1 MYIMT
6 IQPSQRLFALYHHLE
21 ATTAL
26 STWWPADSRYE
37 IIVGAVLTQNTSW
50 RNVETAIAQLK
61 KAEALEP
68 HTLLGLKIQ
77 RLQELIYSAGFYR
90 AKARYLRAITEWFLE
105 NDAAAATWDTAQL
118 RESLLSVRGVGDETA
133 DCIALYVYQR
143 PLFIYDAYARRLL
156 SQHGLG
162 EYPNYKAA
170 KRALDQHLPD
180 FSTAEFGRFHGL
192 IVDHS
197 KQASGRV

>member
-1 MYIMT
+1 MT
-6 IQPSQRLFALYHHLE
+6 TQTTCDLLALYEELQS
-21 ATTAL
+21 TTTL

-61 KAEALEP
+61 AADALDP
-68 HTLLGLKIQ
+68 HTLLGLSLS

-90 AKARYLRAITEWFLE
+90 VKATYLREATQWFLQHDDE
-105 NDAAAATWDTAQL
+105 AHTWDTAQL
-118 RESLLSVRGVGDETA
+118 RDSLLSVRGIGDETA
-133 DCIALYVYQR
+133 DSIALYVYQR

-156 SQHGLG
+156 AARGFG
-162 EYPNYKAA
+162 KYPNYKAA
-170 KRALDQHLPD
+170 KRALDVHLPD
-180 FSTAEFGRFHGL
+180 LSAAEFGAFHGL

-197 KQASGRV
+197 KQAAGRM